1 MAEVITRF
9 KVENTQYN
17 KKIGQ
22 SKTMLDQLGMSG
34 KGTSQI
40 LGQLEKTIGINIAS
54 FGKLTAGVGAAS
66 AALKVAKDAF
76 FANEQSLDEWGRMV
90 KSSESVYKGFLD
102 SLNTGNIS
110 GFLSNIDNIV
120 NAARQAY
127 DALDELAT
135 FNAFNQINVEKARTD
150 MQESIAGYR
159 EGKGSKEG
167 VKASAEQYKK
177 ELADRQK
184 KERDAYIKAVKDVA
198 AQRGVNGDALL
209 KALSGSYGDYESLK
223 GTKMT
228 GEKFVSVGGG
238 IGGPRMVKQS
248 YAANETEK
256 MGEALRRLN
265 DTELQSLQ
273 ALGAQAQRTGF
284 EIASIDKQVARV
296 LGSNKTVTTTTGGG
310 GKVDDP
316 LAKLKFNANAV
327 DEYEKKLK
335 ELRKTFIEVVGEMS
349 SPKLGITRDAILGPS
364 EEGAI
369 DVSGFDPNALK
380 KRMEEQIAQADALA
394 NAYTGAASAA
404 ASIGQ
409 ALMSIEDPTAK
420 VAGLIAQAIATI
432 ASTFAA
438 SLKGTFSPWD
448 WIAGA
453 AAGTATMVS
462 TIAAIKSATAGHYA
476 NGGIVPGNS
485 RSGDNLIASVNSGE
499 LILNHAQQTNLAA
512 QLRANNS
519 GAQSGQPYVDSER
532 VYLGIGNHL
541 RRTGQG
547 EIITSKNIRKY
558 L

>member
-1 MAEVITRF
+1 MADVITRF

-150 MQESIAGYR
+150 VQESIAGYR

-296 LGSNKTVTTTTGGG
+296 LGGNKTGTTTTGGGGRG

-335 ELRKTFIEVVGEMS
+335 ELRKTFIEVMGEMS

-420 VAGLIAQAIATI
+420 VAGLIAQAIAQI
-432 ASTFAA
+432 ASSFAGA
-438 SLKGTFSPWD
+438 LAADSKWGVWN

-512 QLRANNS
+512 QLQAN
-519 GAQSGQPYVDSER
+519 ARRDSNDSLGVR
-532 VYLGIGNHL
+532 VQGDTLYTCLDNYMK
-541 RRTGQG
+541 RTGKRF
-547 EIITSKNIRKY
+547 SA
-558 L
+558 